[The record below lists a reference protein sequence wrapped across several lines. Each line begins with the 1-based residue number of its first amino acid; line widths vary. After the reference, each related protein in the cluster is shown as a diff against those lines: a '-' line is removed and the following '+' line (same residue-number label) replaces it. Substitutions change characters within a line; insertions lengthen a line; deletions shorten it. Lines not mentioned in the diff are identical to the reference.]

1 MIIPDK
7 NILLVS
13 ASNFNRF
20 TPNNLPA
27 VPSVSEASYNARW
40 ISSAHL
46 NFNNLICLG
55 G

>member
-1 MIIPDK
+1 PDK
-7 NILLVS
+7 HIWTVS
-13 ASNFNRF
+13 ASNFNNF
-20 TPNNLPA
+20 TPNNLQA
-27 VPSVSEASYNARW
+27 VPSVNEASYNALW